1 MTDAQRDDLQDA
13 LYRIAKSNQ
22 YIADSGTYI
31 YIPEFDTIPASLV
44 VEYKYNGTHAQYYSD
59 IMYKPSFHI
68 VDGYYTLSDVVKYC
82 DISSFLSDEQKK
94 DLAKLKA
101 ETYSQSSDRRDNQ
114 ILRQVR
120 EKD

>member
-13 LYRIAKSNQ
+13 LYHIAKENQ
-22 YIADSGTYI
+22 SRFNSGICYSIARI
-31 YIPEFDTIPASLV
+31 YTIPASLV
-44 VEYKYNGTHAQYYSD
+44 VEYKHNGTHAQKYFD
-59 IMYKPSFHI
+59 IMHQHPFHI
-68 VDGYYTLSDVVKYC
+68 YDGCGSY

-101 ETYSQSSDRRDNQ
+101 ETYSQSWDRMDNQ